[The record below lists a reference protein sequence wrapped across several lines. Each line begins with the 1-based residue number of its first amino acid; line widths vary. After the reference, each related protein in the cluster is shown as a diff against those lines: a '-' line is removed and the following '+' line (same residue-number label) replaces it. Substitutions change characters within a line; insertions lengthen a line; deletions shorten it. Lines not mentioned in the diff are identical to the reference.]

1 MATAPDGIPASPKTK
16 VLNANHLN
24 SLPREH
30 THSKV
35 KLKTSADVVV
45 VPKNFLPKQ
54 GKKLCDGYTVGK
66 AIGAGLQAG
75 VYELIRDD
83 GSIDKVK
90 VLKAKHKYALMTKMQ
105 REWEVGRRIS
115 SLKNP
120 ERAMP
125 GYMSVGPAVCTE
137 NGNFKGMILERLDG
151 KDTAKQ
157 LERPSFHDIH
167 YIREML
173 FSVFCA
179 LDVSQKQLGFHH
191 SDLRLANIMDI
202 GPERPNSG
210 AGPSKARGQQPLT
223 FPATTVPSAE
233 GPGPK
238 LSRFNNTLSSG
249 PAAVATSHAN
259 AMIPDGTHAE
269 TADVPQPEAERPPVL
284 PGQTDSYPAGP
295 QIAAHQVHASPFQA
309 VSMDRKDSWDE
320 PRASRANI
328 ALDSMGNQQ
337 APGANRQFS
346 LELTTYASIPVRSSK
361 SGFRPPHRYKVIDYG
376 LADFEARY
384 AAGMIGAAA
393 DQGTQQAPKEET
405 FRQRKKREH
414 EQEEDPGKTTRLTLS
429 LKKNVIPS
437 VSILERTWRWA
448 WRRKGDVY
456 HLLFDMCRYV
466 DGRVW
471 PSQDKTD
478 VLLFL
483 SLMHHVTGTPLRAWF
498 AEISGDHQDDQVLA
512 LQQKCMP
519 CGIFERN
526 NGPCHVIRVFGVRLR
541 GWFQAR
547 NPGLT
552 AAEVL
557 TSPFF
562 KPCYEQNWAEGVRN
576 GPSQLRE
583 ISEIEQW
590 EI

>member
-1 MATAPDGIPASPKTK
+1 MATAPDGIPASPKT
-16 VLNANHLN
+16 VTLDANKLN
-24 SLPREH
+24 SLP
-30 THSKV
+30 TDKQSNA
-35 KLKTSADVVV
+35 KLETSIDVVV
-45 VPKNFLPKQ
+45 VPKDFLPKQ
-54 GKKLCDGYTVGK
+54 GRKLSVGYTVGK

-75 VYELIRDD
+75 VYELLRDD
-83 GSIDKVK
+83 GTVDKVR
-90 VLKAKHKYALMTKMQ
+90 VLKAKHRYALMTKMQ

-120 ERAMP
+120 EQAMP
-125 GYMSVGPAVCTE
+125 GFMSVGAAVCTDK
-137 NGNFKGMILERLDG
+137 GSFKGMILERLDG
-151 KDTAKQ
+151 KDTAK
-157 LERPSFHDIH
+157 LIEKPSFHDIH
-167 YIREML
+167 YVREML

-202 GPERPNSG
+202 GPEPPNVG

-223 FPATTVPSAE
+223 FPLSTAAPKGE
-233 GPGPK
+233 GPGP
-238 LSRFNNTLSSG
+238 
-249 PAAVATSHAN
+249 AATAVTSPETS
-259 AMIPDGTHAE
+259 MIPDGQA
-269 TADVPQPEAERPPVL
+269 PQPDQEPSL
-284 PGQTDSYPAGP
+284 PGQTEVQSSGAHMP
-295 QIAAHQVHASPFQA
+295 AHQVHASPFQQL
-309 VSMDRKDSWDE
+309 SKDRRKSWDE
-320 PRASRANI
+320 PRPDRPVVR
-328 ALDSMGNQQ
+328 DSAGNEQ

-346 LELTTYASIPVRSSK
+346 LELTTYASIPVRNTK

-393 DQGTQQAPKEET
+393 DQGTQSAPKEET
-405 FRQRKKREH
+405 HRQRKQRER
-414 EQEEDPGKTTRLTLS
+414 EAERNPGSTARRTLALS
-429 LKKNVIPS
+429 KNVIPS
-437 VSILERTWRWA
+437 VSILERTWRYA

-471 PSQDKTD
+471 PTSDKTD

-498 AEISGDHQDDQVLA
+498 ADISGEHQDDQVLA
-512 LQQKCMP
+512 FQERCLP
-519 CGIFERN
+519 CGCFERN
-526 NGPCHVIRVFGVRLR
+526 NGPCHFVRTFGVRLR
-541 GWFQAR
+541 GWFQPR

-562 KPCYEQNWAEGVRN
+562 KPCYDQHWAEGVRN
-576 GPSQLRE
+576 FPSQLDE
-583 ISEIEQW
+583 IQE
-590 EI
+590 